1 MTTESKGSYTVGDYV
16 DSQAEIDRLRYQAK
30 AVFSMEKRFFDIL
43 NLDSKSK
50 VLDAGCG
57 PGFVAGEVYRAYQ
70 PQELYGI
77 DLDPKLVEIGISE
90 NSGCKAMNFSQGSI
104 YQLPFADDTFD
115 AVYSRFVLQHLE
127 KPALAIA
134 EVYRVAKKGGTIL
147 IEDIDDGML
156 FLEPKPKGY
165 DKLQSTA
172 EAVQK
177 SLGGDR
183 LIGRKLYSLLHQVSG
198 VKPNIAPMYVS
209 SDIVGMEGF
218 LNAAYGFKFDHLKR
232 SGASEEEVS
241 QIRDSFYSMIKES
254 TAYGALNIFF
264 ASVTKQ

>member
-1 MTTESKGSYTVGDYV
+1 MTTESKGSYTVGDYI

-30 AVFSMEKRFFDIL
+30 AVFSMERRFFDIL
-43 NLDSKSK
+43 NLNSQSK
-50 VLDAGCG
+50 VLDVGCG
-57 PGFVAGEVYRAYQ
+57 PGFVAREVYNAYK
-70 PQELYGI
+70 PQELYGV
-77 DLDPKLVEIGISE
+77 DLDPKLVEIGVSE
-90 NSGCKAMNFSQGSI
+90 NSDSKAMKFSQGSI
-104 YQLPFADDTFD
+104 YQLPFEDNTFD

-127 KPALAIA
+127 KPDLAIS
-134 EVYRVAKKGGTIL
+134 EVYRVTKKGGTIL

-156 FLEPKPKGY
+156 FLEPKPEGY

-183 LIGRKLYSLLHQVSG
+183 LIGRKLYSLLHNVSG

-209 SDIVGMEGF
+209 SDVVGMEGF

-232 SGASEEEVS
+232 SGATEAEVAA
-241 QIRDSFYSMIKES
+241 IKDSFYSMVKDP

-264 ASVTKQ
+264 ASIIS